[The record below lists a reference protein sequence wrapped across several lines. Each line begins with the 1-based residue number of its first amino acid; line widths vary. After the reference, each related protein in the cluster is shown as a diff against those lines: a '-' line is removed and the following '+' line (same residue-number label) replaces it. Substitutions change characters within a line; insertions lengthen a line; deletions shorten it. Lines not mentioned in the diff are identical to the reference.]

1 MLLRGLTMLDEKVT
15 EWVLSKLA
23 LTYGVRFHDLYA
35 GMAPEMVRRNWAK
48 ELDGVSSEG
57 IKYALR
63 NLPEKFPPNVL
74 EFRRLCMSR
83 RDEAQRLALPA
94 PRPRAMTPED
104 KAKLAKAM
112 GPIRDA
118 WAARERDPRAWARRL
133 KQRELMCEKLTPAQR
148 EMWRAAL
155 REPTPSSDEATE

>member
-1 MLLRGLTMLDEKVT
+1 MLDAKVI
-15 EWVLSKLA
+15 EWVMSKLA

-48 ELDGVSSEG
+48 ELDGVSSDG

-74 EFRRLCMSR
+74 EFRRLCYSR
-83 RDEAQRLALPA
+83 RDEAQSLALPPPK
-94 PRPRAMTPED
+94 PRPMSPED

-112 GPIRDA
+112 APIRDG
-118 WAARERDPRAWARRL
+118 WQARERDPRAWARRL
-133 KQRELMCEKLTPAQR
+133 KQRELMCEPLTLAQR
-148 EMWRAAL
+148 EMWRGAL
-155 REPTPSSDEATE
+155 REATPPPEADE